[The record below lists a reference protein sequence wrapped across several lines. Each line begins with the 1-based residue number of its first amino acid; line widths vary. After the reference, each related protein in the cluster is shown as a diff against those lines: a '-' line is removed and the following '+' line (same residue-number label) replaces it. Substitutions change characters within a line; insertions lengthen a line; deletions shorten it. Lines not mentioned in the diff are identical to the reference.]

1 MGNDIGTGRTEGM
14 EPIKSSYLLTF
25 LVSNTL
31 FFNHHNKMVQNW
43 RFLYIKKFQIN
54 EKSN

>member
-1 MGNDIGTGRTEGM
+1 MDDDIGTGRTEGI
-14 EPIKSSYLLTF
+14 EPIKSSYLLLLLVTRF
-25 LVSNTL
+25 L
-31 FFNHHNKMVQNW
+31 NHHNKMVQNW